1 MAGKSPQPSHEPP
14 FQEPVNTDNNQ
25 WKEKTKEGG
34 GVGETRTNRCRSQSD
49 CLMRTTSAKTEKT
62 QQRELLKYANTLLE
76 HINANTLKRSWDEP
90 CEPALEQVT
99 ADQWKNAR

>member
-1 MAGKSPQPSHEPP
+1 MLKL
-14 FQEPVNTDNNQ
+14 
-25 WKEKTKEGG
+25 
-34 GVGETRTNRCRSQSD
+34 R
-49 CLMRTTSAKTEKT
+49 KT

-99 ADQWKNAR
+99 ADQWKMHAKLVAVNFVKYHLTKFKLHT

>member
-1 MAGKSPQPSHEPP
+1 MHAARGKKRPLPGAGEHK
-14 FQEPVNTDNNQ
+14 NTL
-25 WKEKTKEGG
+25 T
-34 GVGETRTNRCRSQSD
+34 T
-49 CLMRTTSAKTEKT
+49 CLTAAK
-62 QQRELLKYANTLLE
+62 NTLLE

>member
-1 MAGKSPQPSHEPP
+1 MRWQTVEKREQTVAAPKVTAWWEPQVLK
-14 FQEPVNTDNNQ
+14 Q
-25 WKEKTKEGG
+25 
-34 GVGETRTNRCRSQSD
+34 R
-49 CLMRTTSAKTEKT
+49 KT

-99 ADQWKNAR
+99 ADQGKRTLSSWRLTLLNII